1 MHLKSGFAFVPLR
14 SAQNA
19 TQTPDPVDPVP
30 PYGYLDQLVGSWAG
44 PGFNMI
50 TRPFFDP
57 DNPAQNR
64 FLELN
69 LTNETID
76 FAFIEGAIP
85 NRGRLQG
92 DIDMYGLTYLQQI
105 SDANLSRPG
114 AIVGLHAEP
123 GVWAN
128 VPATTNPAEPA
139 TVVRMASIPHG
150 TAIIAQGTAVEQP
163 GLPDF
168 GEPASPYPNA
178 FNPKTQSVFIIPEAQ
193 DISQPSPYRSS
204 GKQVEGITQAM
215 LDRPVE
221 TLLKSVTA
229 KQTILSTVTIAVSTK
244 AGDATDPTVTCG
256 GGTANTA
263 FLAGSADAGPNANA
277 AQVDST
283 FWIEHVQGDGEPD
296 FLQLQYRQTVFLE
309 FDGFFWPH
317 VSVATLR
324 QTAPGSS
331 NAARDAQIAAA
342 RGRGLR

>member
-1 MHLKSGFAFVPLR
+1 MQLKRGFTFVPLD
-14 SAQNA
+14 STAPECGPVVPPA
-19 TQTPDPVDPVP
+19 DPDPH
-30 PYGYLDQLVGSWAG
+30 YGYLSLLPGHWAG
-44 PGFNMI
+44 TGFNMI

-57 DNPAQNR
+57 NNSTPTH

-76 FAFIEGAIP
+76 FALIEGAIP

-92 DIDMYGLTYLQQI
+92 DINMYGLTYLQQV
-105 SDANLSRPG
+105 SDANLSSPG
-114 AIVGLHAEP
+114 NIVGLHAEP

-128 VPATTNPAEPA
+128 VPATTEPAEPP

-150 TAIIAQGTAVEQP
+150 TAIIAQGTAVEEQ

-168 GEPASPYPNA
+168 DEPSPPYPNA
-178 FNPKTQSVFIIPEAQ
+178 FNPKTKSVFIIPEAQ
-193 DISQPSPYRSS
+193 DITQPSCYRSS
-204 GKQVEGITQAM
+204 GRQVEGITQAM

-221 TLLKSVTA
+221 TVLKSVTA
-229 KQTILSTVTIAVSTK
+229 EQNVLSTVIIAVSTL
-244 AGDATDPTVTCG
+244 AGDRTDPTVSCG

-263 FLAGSADAGPNANA
+263 FLAGAADGSPNALG

-283 FWIEHVQGDGEPD
+283 FWIETVQGADGGQ

-309 FDGFFWPH
+309 FDGLFWPH

-324 QTAPGSS
+324 KQANAP
-331 NAARDAQIAAA
+331 A
-342 RGRGLR
+342 

>member
-1 MHLKSGFAFVPLR
+1 MQLKPGFTFVPLD
-14 SAQNA
+14 S
-19 TQTPDPVDPVP
+19 TQPDCPPVTPPVDPDP
-30 PYGYLDQLVGSWAG
+30 LYGYLSLLPGHWAG

-50 TRPFFDP
+50 TRPFFEP
-57 DNPAQNR
+57 GNSQNH

-76 FAFIEGAIP
+76 FALIEGAIP

-105 SDANLSRPG
+105 SDANLSTPDK
-114 AIVGLHAEP
+114 IVGLHAEP

-128 VPATTNPAEPA
+128 VPATTDPKEPP

-150 TAIIAQGTAVEQP
+150 TAIIAQGTAVEQA

-168 GEPASPYPNA
+168 GEPAPPYPNA
-178 FNPKTQSVFIIPEAQ
+178 FNPKTKSVFIIPEAQ
-193 DISQPSPYRSS
+193 DITQPSCYRSS
-204 GKQVEGITQAM
+204 GKQMDNITQAM
-215 LDRPVE
+215 LDAPVA
-221 TLLKSVTA
+221 TVLKAVTA
-229 KQTILSTVTIAVSTK
+229 GQNVLSTVIIAVSTQ
-244 AGDATDPTVTCG
+244 AGDSTSPTVSCG

-263 FLAGSADAGPNANA
+263 FLAGSPDSFPNALA

-283 FWIEHVQGDGEPD
+283 FWIETIESDDGNQ

-324 QTAPGSS
+324 KQS
-331 NAARDAQIAAA
+331 
-342 RGRGLR
+342 